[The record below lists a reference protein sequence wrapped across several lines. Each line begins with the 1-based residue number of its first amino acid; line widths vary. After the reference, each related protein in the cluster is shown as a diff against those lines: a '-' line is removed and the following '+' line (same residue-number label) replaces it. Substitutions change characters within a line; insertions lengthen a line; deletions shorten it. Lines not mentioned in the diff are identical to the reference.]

1 LGKIQEAI
9 QPKWLA
15 LLARGQAGQYHKQ
28 QQRILSNHK
37 GCFVK
42 FQELQKFCLERGYA
56 VKRVEKHYEWK
67 RNVDSTCGV
76 AETLI
81 ETHQEILRDIE
92 HRM

>member
-1 LGKIQEAI
+1 M
-9 QPKWLA
+9 
-15 LLARGQAGQYHKQ
+15 
-28 QQRILSNHK
+28 
-37 GCFVK
+37 K

-67 RNVDSTCGV
+67 RNVDSTRGV

-92 HRM
+92 YRAE